1 MTPEIQRGLC
11 LDILL
16 EYTKAQLRMLEANP
30 TVSTGT
36 IYYKLK
42 KTIEYME
49 AKKGEKNGVHEN

>member
-1 MTPEIQRGLC
+1 MAPEIQRGLC

-49 AKKGEKNGVHEN
+49 AKKGEKNG